1 MEKCI
6 PNFLGS
12 ELFAQWFIHVSETLD
27 QFIMENVIFLL
38 STAIHHGSLALAK
51 SPHLPLPRPPP
62 HAAMATAAMAAAA
75 SSRAFLRPHRLLLI
89 PHTHPLRRRLSAT
102 AAPFSTAASAS
113 VVDVLRER
121 GLVEATTSEALAAA
135 RPGELKVYCGFD
147 PTAESLHLGNLLGLV
162 ALSWFRRCGHT
173 TVALIGGATGRVGDP
188 SGKSAERPELDVAAV
203 EANSDAI
210 KSLVAQIL
218 GRIPEPAHAHD
229 SQPVKNDQPLVNSGS
244 ATMGSFV
251 ILDNYDWWKDITLL
265 DFLKEV
271 GRFARVGTMI
281 AKESVK
287 KRLSSEDGM
296 SYTEFTYQ
304 LLQGY
309 DFLYM
314 FKNMG
319 VNVQIG
325 GSDQWGN
332 ITAGTE
338 LIRKILQV
346 EGAHGL
352 TFPLLLKSDGTKF
365 GKTEDGAIWLSSK
378 MLSPYKFYQ
387 YFFAVPDV
395 DVIRFMKIL
404 TFLSLD
410 EIQELEE
417 SMKKPG
423 YVPNTVQKKLAEE
436 VTRFVHGEEGLA
448 EALKA
453 TEALRPGAQ
462 TQLDAQTIEGI
473 ADDILR
479 REEATV
485 SRFVPLSYTPPRY
498 LHLLA
503 DKESSGATI
512 PHVWFVRSFPVGS
525 NSPCV
530 YFTSLSGALGYLLAF
545 IVHLPGSLSPP
556 MAKRRSRFS
565 FGCFGGQARAE
576 KMAEVVGD
584 GFCPYDGY
592 PVKLHIYD
600 LSQGM
605 ARQLSATILGKAIEG
620 IWHTGVVVYGREY
633 YFGGG
638 IQQGQPGRTPY
649 GTPVRA
655 VDLGV
660 THVPREMF
668 EDFLREI
675 GPRYTPAT
683 YNLLTHNCNN
693 FSNEAAQFLAGT
705 TVPSFILEL
714 PKEVM
719 NSPVGALICFPRSP
733 RATWP
738 HRRGASGSA
747 SSAHRPPAHAA
758 SCAGFT
764 TPGTRAAPR
773 CTSTATASYRT
784 APPPPVAAAAS
795 APRRSPRT
803 VPDER
808 NSSKLP
814 RSPGEA
820 AASEAGAGAGGA
832 ASLAFRF
839 LASGPGAGTSMP
851 GTQLG
856 GQTVVGG
863 VDEMEV
869 WRPPLD
875 FNAVNAHASSATM
888 SSVLRANESSE
899 RPRMP
904 FRPEG
909 RTRTHL

>member
-1 MEKCI
+1 
-6 PNFLGS
+6 
-12 ELFAQWFIHVSETLD
+12 
-27 QFIMENVIFLL
+27 
-38 STAIHHGSLALAK
+38 
-51 SPHLPLPRPPP
+51 
-62 HAAMATAAMAAAA
+62 MATAAMAAAA
-75 SSRAFLRPHRLLLI
+75 SSRAFLRPHRLLLL

-102 AAPFSTAASAS
+102 AAPVSNAASAV

-173 TVALIGGATGRVGDP
+173 AVALVGGATGRVGDP

-218 GRIPEPAHAHD
+218 SRVPEPAHH
-229 SQPVKNDQPLVNSGS
+229 SQPSKNEQPLVNSAADS
-244 ATMGSFV
+244 PAKMGSFL

-271 GRFARVGTMI
+271 GRFARVGAMI

-287 KRLSSEDGM
+287 KRLASEDGM

-423 YVPNTVQKKLAEE
+423 YVPNTVQKRLAEE
-436 VTRFVHGEEGLA
+436 VTRFVHGEEGLV

-462 TQLDAQTIEGI
+462 TQLDAQTIEG
-473 ADDILR
+473 
-479 REEATV
+479 
-485 SRFVPLSYTPPRY
+485 
-498 LHLLA
+498 LLA
-503 DKESSGATI
+503 SKSAVKRLIKQGGLYLNNIRIDSEDKLVEEGDI
-512 PHVWFVRSFPVGS
+512 VDGKV
-525 NSPCV
+525 
-530 YFTSLSGALGYLLAF
+530 LL
-545 IVHLPGSLSPP
+545 
-556 MAKRRSRFS
+556 
-565 FGCFGGQARAE
+565 
-576 KMAEVVGD
+576 
-584 GFCPYDGY
+584 
-592 PVKLHIYD
+592 
-600 LSQGM
+600 
-605 ARQLSATILGKAIEG
+605 LSAGKKNKM
-620 IWHTGVVVYGREY
+620 VVR
-633 YFGGG
+633 
-638 IQQGQPGRTPY
+638 I
-649 GTPVRA
+649 
-655 VDLGV
+655 
-660 THVPREMF
+660 
-668 EDFLREI
+668 
-675 GPRYTPAT
+675 
-683 YNLLTHNCNN
+683 
-693 FSNEAAQFLAGT
+693 S
-705 TVPSFILEL
+705 
-714 PKEVM
+714 
-719 NSPVGALICFPRSP
+719 
-733 RATWP
+733 
-738 HRRGASGSA
+738 
-747 SSAHRPPAHAA
+747 
-758 SCAGFT
+758 
-764 TPGTRAAPR
+764 
-773 CTSTATASYRT
+773 
-784 APPPPVAAAAS
+784 
-795 APRRSPRT
+795 
-803 VPDER
+803 
-808 NSSKLP
+808 
-814 RSPGEA
+814 
-820 AASEAGAGAGGA
+820 
-832 ASLAFRF
+832 
-839 LASGPGAGTSMP
+839 
-851 GTQLG
+851 
-856 GQTVVGG
+856 
-863 VDEMEV
+863 
-869 WRPPLD
+869 
-875 FNAVNAHASSATM
+875 
-888 SSVLRANESSE
+888 
-899 RPRMP
+899 
-904 FRPEG
+904 
-909 RTRTHL
+909 